1 MIYLDN
7 AAGSFPKPPQVGK
20 AMAEALAE
28 YGANPGRGNYTL
40 TRKTASMVESARE
53 KVAGMF
59 GLRDSS
65 RVIFTAGATM
75 SLNMAIYGMLKQDDV
90 LLLPGMEH
98 NAVSRP
104 AADLEDRGIV
114 KVRTLLADRDG
125 YLRLEDIEREASAAR
140 RPALLALTHS
150 SNVCGSVAPLAE
162 IAALARQKHIPL
174 LVDAA
179 QSGGLIPLSLE
190 KTPISLLAL
199 AGHKAL
205 YGPPGI
211 GVLLVSDRV
220 DPRPLITGGTGNR
233 SEERRH
239 PDFYPDHLEAGS
251 INVPGIAGLAA
262 ALDFVQEIG
271 VEELFGKTMR
281 LTDRLAEMAAN
292 TPGIE
297 VYLPELPRQRTP
309 VLALNITKRD
319 PAEAAELLDSRY
331 GICIRSGYHC
341 APAAHRAL
349 GTMAEG
355 CLRFSPGWYNTL
367 EDIEKAGLALA
378 ELAR

>member
-1 MIYLDN
+1 
-7 AAGSFPKPPQVGK
+7 
-20 AMAEALAE
+20 
-28 YGANPGRGNYTL
+28 
-40 TRKTASMVESARE
+40 
-53 KVAGMF
+53 
-59 GLRDSS
+59 
-65 RVIFTAGATM
+65 
-75 SLNMAIYGMLKQDDV
+75 
-90 LLLPGMEH
+90 
-98 NAVSRP
+98 
-104 AADLEDRGIV
+104 
-114 KVRTLLADRDG
+114 
-125 YLRLEDIEREASAAR
+125 
-140 RPALLALTHS
+140 
-150 SNVCGSVAPLAE
+150 
-162 IAALARQKHIPL
+162 
-174 LVDAA
+174 
-179 QSGGLIPLSLE
+179 
-190 KTPISLLAL
+190 
-199 AGHKAL
+199 
-205 YGPPGI
+205 
-211 GVLLVSDRV
+211 LVSDRV

-262 ALDFVQEIG
+262 ALDFVQEVG

-319 PAEAAELLDSRY
+319 PAEAAEMLDSRY